1 MMPEHG
7 LKAHAHTGQ
16 VKKGESGIPGRGKRR
31 NKDRDITHPSK
42 TLFREQSGW
51 SPSSTS
57 DKNNQRY
64 PAPQQPPSAILPLCS
79 PSGALISSISC
90 SPVARL
96 GFRTWETRRFPLS
109 LWTKL
114 SGVSM
119 VFWQKGRLIIKQFS
133 VLFSCM
139 FISTESK
146 PGVELNGSVFLSP
159 QANVYLM
166 IPQSRHYFQHKYLN
180 GNCANEGENMLQ
192 CFYRQKDNI

>member
-1 MMPEHG
+1 MR
-7 LKAHAHTGQ
+7 
-16 VKKGESGIPGRGKRR
+16 SGIPGRGKRR

-42 TLFREQSGW
+42 TLFLEQSGW

-64 PAPQQPPSAILPLCS
+64 PAPQQPPNAILPLCS

-119 VFWQKGRLIIKQFS
+119 VFWQKGKLIIKQFC

-139 FISTESK
+139 FISKESK
-146 PGVELNGSVFLSP
+146 PRGRAEWIS
-159 QANVYLM
+159 
-166 IPQSRHYFQHKYLN
+166 IPQSPSPCLPNDTSIPSLLPTQISQWQLCK
-180 GNCANEGENMLQ
+180 
-192 CFYRQKDNI
+192 